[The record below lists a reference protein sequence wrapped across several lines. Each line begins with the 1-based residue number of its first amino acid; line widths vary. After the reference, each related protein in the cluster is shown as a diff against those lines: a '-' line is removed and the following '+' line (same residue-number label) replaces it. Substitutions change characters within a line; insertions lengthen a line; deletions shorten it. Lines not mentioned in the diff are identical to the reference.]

1 MKKHIILICTIAASI
16 FAGCSSA
23 KTAASADRVD
33 EISWAAFCNARGYQL
48 NEIRHEAITE
58 YLDCWRGSTE
68 EEAALIKAGINIDRL
83 CP

>member
-1 MKKHIILICTIAASI
+1 MKARIFFIAAIAASI

-23 KTAASADRVD
+23 KTAASADSVD

-68 EEAALIKAGINIDRL
+68 EAALIKAGINIDRL